1 METLVGAVF
10 DSLMGGAHV
19 DSSVRAVKMS
29 SDTTVERGMLLA
41 GVYDGS
47 DVTVHIATA
56 ADATNGSGLY
66 IAFADDS
73 NDTVT
78 VAYDNGLF
86 NRSAIK
92 LTAGL
97 DIGNFELEMRR
108 QGLILTEVI

>member
-10 DSLMGGAHV
+10 DSLMGGDHV
-19 DSSVRAVKMS
+19 DSSVRVVKMS

-92 LTAGL
+92 LSAGL
-97 DIGNFELEMRR
+97 DIGNFEREMRR

>member
-19 DSSVRAVKMS
+19 DSSVRAVKIS

-56 ADATNGSGLY
+56 ADATNGSGLF
-66 IAFADDS
+66 IAYGDDS

-92 LTAGL
+92 LSEGL

-108 QGLILTEVI
+108 QGLLLTEVI